1 MIEFSINESLSEDKR
16 QEPHPFAE
24 VPGLEDCP
32 LAGLKSALTRQHLA
46 EAPTDRQ
53 TALWTQPRGGTE
65 ERAVKTY
72 RIDSIYTGPERSGT
86 STRGGTEEPA
96 VKTYRID
103 SIYTGPER
111 SGTSSRGGTEERAVK
126 TYRID
131 SIYTGPERSGTSSR
145 GGTEER
151 AVKTY
156 RIDSIYTGPERS
168 GTSSR
173 GGTEERAVKTY
184 RIDSIYTGPE
194 RSGTSTRGGTEERA
208 VKTYRI
214 DSIYT
219 GPEESGTSA
228 FSPLDLP
235 QDLPLSVQQ
244 WQTDKAL
251 KKQQRLFGSTAR
263 ALSKGLER
271 MERPRIMVRPGACR
285 QD

>member
-16 QEPHPFAE
+16 QEPHLFAE

-86 STRGGTEEPA
+86 SSRGGTEVRAVKTYRIDSIYTGPERSGTSSRGGTEERV
-96 VKTYRID
+96 VKTCRID

-156 RIDSIYTGPERS
+156 RIDSIYTGPE
-168 GTSSR
+168 G
-173 GGTEERAVKTY
+173 
-184 RIDSIYTGPE
+184 
-194 RSGTSTRGGTEERA
+194 
-208 VKTYRI
+208 
-214 DSIYT
+214 
-219 GPEESGTSA
+219 SGTSA

-244 WQTDKAL
+244 WQTDNAL

>member
-1 MIEFSINESLSEDKR
+1 MIEFSINESLSEDER

-32 LAGLKSALTRQHLA
+32 LAGLKSALTRQDSA

-53 TALWTQPRGGTE
+53 TALWTQP
-65 ERAVKTY
+65 
-72 RIDSIYTGPERSGT
+72 
-86 STRGGTEEPA
+86 
-96 VKTYRID
+96 
-103 SIYTGPER
+103 
-111 SGTSSRGGTEERAVK
+111 RGGTEERAVK

-194 RSGTSTRGGTEERA
+194 G
-208 VKTYRI
+208 
-214 DSIYT
+214 
-219 GPEESGTSA
+219 SGTSA

-244 WQTDKAL
+244 WQTDNAL

-271 MERPRIMVRPGACR
+271 MERPRKKVRPGARR